1 MVFVEFRR
9 SLVIVYMRFNSSPLF
24 AVSSCVIMLCH
35 VAEADDVR
43 DIVVQRCGEA
53 SGHLLCQGRLL
64 VLRRSRC
71 WKTVLHVACL
81 AGFCG
86 N

>member
-24 AVSSCVIMLCH
+24 AVSSCGIMLCH

-43 DIVVQRCGEA
+43 DIV
-53 SGHLLCQGRLL
+53 
-64 VLRRSRC
+64 RSALWRGF
-71 WKTVLHVACL
+71 VAFAL
-81 AGFCG
+81 PGPAVSPPA
-86 N
+86 